1 MKKFKIVSLV
11 LLLVVSITAFTGCLF
26 SNSASMKDCYDLYSN
41 TNASLKE
48 ENDVKFETMSLQID
62 ETDNVEKN
70 YSSLDI
76 IEFNYSTSLTT
87 WLDRSSNSY
96 RVLLSDF
103 TDIQKYA
110 FTAFCYYKPYLV
122 EDIINNK
129 IDQKYKKE
137 IYTAIEDYKTNVQ
150 KFLSTKKSI
159 EDNFVGNI
167 MDNTDTANIINQKLN
182 GLVATYID
190 ITECAVRVGEN
201 TMSAITAFNPITLEK
216 DTVINDYYAR
226 VAVLSTLTYNTK
238 ILLNYY
244 KQYIEL
250 NGVTQFTQISTSYN
264 NLKNNCASLYSNIK
278 SGKLIFKNEGTG
290 FNKVAVEDT
299 IKLLPDLQLTASQ
312 VKMLSDKL
320 EDKHYSDKESDENYN
335 YEKASL
341 EKTFNIILDRSS
353 ISEINSKALSI

>member
-129 IDQKYKKE
+129 DR
-137 IYTAIEDYKTNVQ
+137 
-150 KFLSTKKSI
+150 KS
-159 EDNFVGNI
+159 V
-167 MDNTDTANIINQKLN
+167 
-182 GLVATYID
+182 V
-190 ITECAVRVGEN
+190 
-201 TMSAITAFNPITLEK
+201 
-216 DTVINDYYAR
+216 
-226 VAVLSTLTYNTK
+226 
-238 ILLNYY
+238 
-244 KQYIEL
+244 
-250 NGVTQFTQISTSYN
+250 
-264 NLKNNCASLYSNIK
+264 
-278 SGKLIFKNEGTG
+278 
-290 FNKVAVEDT
+290 
-299 IKLLPDLQLTASQ
+299 
-312 VKMLSDKL
+312 
-320 EDKHYSDKESDENYN
+320 
-335 YEKASL
+335 
-341 EKTFNIILDRSS
+341 
-353 ISEINSKALSI
+353 